1 MLKAYIEDQPTA
13 ISVGP
18 KRHTFPSTHIKTN
31 IEPTWLFA
39 YLYTLWEF
47 LEHCCIFL
55 WQSSFFSFSVEY
67 VSWYSVGR
75 PDIWKKNL
83 KKKSQEVSEL

>member
-47 LEHCCIFL
+47 LEHCCIF
-55 WQSSFFSFSVEY
+55 SFSVEC
-67 VSWYSVGR
+67 VSWYWVGR

-83 KKKSQEVSEL
+83 KKKSQEVSE